1 MVHTLPMKTLEQIT
15 LFNDIYIL
23 YKYVC
28 FGAFSYVYVLLV
40 FYILWS
46 FLIKQLLHWRFF
58 DTRRNISN
66 LRDSVRRDV
75 QTLREESWKIRRAA
89 EYF

>member
-28 FGAFSYVYVLLV
+28 FGAFSFVCS
-40 FYILWS
+40 FS
-46 FLIKQLLHWRFF
+46 FLYFVVVF
-58 DTRRNISN
+58 N
-66 LRDSVRRDV
+66 
-75 QTLREESWKIRRAA
+75 QTLFHSRFLILDII
-89 EYF
+89 YQT